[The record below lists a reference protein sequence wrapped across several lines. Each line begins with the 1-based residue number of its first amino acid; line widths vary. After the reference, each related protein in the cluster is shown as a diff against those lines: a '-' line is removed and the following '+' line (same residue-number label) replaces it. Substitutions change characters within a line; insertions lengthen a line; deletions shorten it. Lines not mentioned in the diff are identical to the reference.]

1 MRKPR
6 LRKMK
11 QFSRKHTASQ
21 HLRHGFVF
29 LPGTCHYPT
38 MHYRSARWLG
48 GLVLI
53 EHKRGDDGGLISLL
67 GGTAVWWSRT
77 WTHGTSL
84 VVQRLGLPGSTIGG
98 TGSSLG
104 QGTKIL
110 HTPMDGQNKL
120 IKDSCYYFLIKTRIR
135 NQIP

>member
-1 MRKPR
+1 
-6 LRKMK
+6 MK

-77 WTHGTSL
+77 WTPEPGC
-84 VVQRLGLPGSTIGG
+84 LGLDPGSATYCVTLEKLLNLSELYKMRIMIVHTSRGCCEI
-98 TGSSLG
+98 SL
-104 QGTKIL
+104 
-110 HTPMDGQNKL
+110 
-120 IKDSCYYFLIKTRIR
+120 R
-135 NQIP
+135 